1 MWMNIDLN
9 VRAYLIVFS
18 RSPDDD
24 LLMAATACFIVAGLL
39 LCAISVC
46 ALFAMFR
53 NTPSLLIIV
62 SLLNMTSP
70 LMQNLFAGLR
80 YLWYF
85 VTLPIIYYFLVFW
98 LWTFFIA
105 VYCRFFPYPS
115 HGNHNWILDCRIQ
128 PWCKS
133 MRSFSQN
140 GSLNIVFGFS
150 FSSGNLMFCTVLLLM
165 SHLWL

>member
-1 MWMNIDLN
+1 MNIDLN

-62 SLLNMTSP
+62 SLLNMTYHP
-70 LMQNLFAGLR
+70 CHANLFAELR
-80 YLWYF
+80 YL
-85 VTLPIIYYFLVFW
+85 
-98 LWTFFIA
+98 
-105 VYCRFFPYPS
+105 
-115 HGNHNWILDCRIQ
+115 
-128 PWCKS
+128 
-133 MRSFSQN
+133 
-140 GSLNIVFGFS
+140 
-150 FSSGNLMFCTVLLLM
+150 
-165 SHLWL
+165 